1 MKIVKGVAGS
11 RQEMTDQTK
20 VEKLMVVSKM
30 AGASGLLQLW
40 TAIYPP
46 LPLLDHPLYARLEQ
60 RI

>member
-1 MKIVKGVAGS
+1 MAGS
-11 RQEMTDQTK
+11 VQEMTDQTK

-46 LPLLDHPLYARLEQ
+46 LPIIFFFLDHPLYARLEL